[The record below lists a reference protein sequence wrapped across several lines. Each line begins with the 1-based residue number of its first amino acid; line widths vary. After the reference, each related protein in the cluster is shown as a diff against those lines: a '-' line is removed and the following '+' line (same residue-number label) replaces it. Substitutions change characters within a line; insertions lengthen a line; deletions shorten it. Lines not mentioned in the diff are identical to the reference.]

1 MKTAFIQLAIVG
13 LAYGYV
19 VTTFNDG
26 ACGAASGSNSLDLP
40 SDGSCTGIVEGV
52 QSIQFQSAISCELTV
67 FDNDDCSSVVSSPS
81 ISENICFIPGF
92 EIKDVSCK

>member
-19 VTTFNDG
+19 VTPFNEG
-26 ACGAASGSNSLDLP
+26 ACAAASVATALDLA

-52 QSIQFQSAISCELTV
+52 QSVQFQSAINCELTV
-67 FDNDDCSSVVSSPS
+67 FDNDGCSRGSSS
-81 ISENICFIPGF
+81 STRDENECFTPGF
-92 EIKDVSCK
+92 EIKGVSCN